1 MNFTKFKEKFRELPF
16 ISARSVV
23 TAAAGDRQIMRNQ
36 LTRWGKNGLIIQLK
50 RGVYMLNKND
60 QKLHPSRFFL
70 ANQLLWPSYV
80 SLESALG
87 YYGLIPE
94 AVADVTSV
102 TTKKTSR
109 FNNPIGRFVYQ
120 RVKPDAFRG
129 YRSYK
134 DEAGLDCLIA
144 EPEKAVA
151 DFLYLNVRRYS
162 KPRPKTFLGS
172 RTGFRTPSALVSAR
186 FFRSCG
192 FLKTAVSM
200 RLPANSA
207 SSSRKRKHD

>member
-1 MNFTKFKEKFRELPF
+1 MNFTEFKEKFRELPF

-151 DFLYLNVRRYS
+151 DFLYLNGRRF
-162 KPRPKTFLGS
+162 KTKAKDV
-172 RTGFRTPSALVSAR
+172 FRESYRFQNTERLSQRKILSFVR
-186 FFRSCG
+186 FFENSR
-192 FLKTAVSM
+192 LDAVA
-200 RLPANSA
+200 REFCEFIKEEKA
-207 SSSRKRKHD
+207 

>member
-1 MNFTKFKEKFRELPF
+1 MNFTKFKEKFGELPF

-36 LTRWGKNGLIIQLK
+36 LTRWRKNGHIIQLK
-50 RGVYMLNKND
+50 RGVYLLNKND

-102 TTKKTSR
+102 TTQKTSR

-120 RVKPDAFRG
+120 HVKPEAFRG
-129 YRSYK
+129 YRSYE

-151 DFLYLNVRRYS
+151 DFLYLNGRRFKVRAKEVFKESYRFQNTERLS
-162 KPRPKTFLGS
+162 QRKILAF
-172 RTGFRTPSALVSAR
+172 AR
-186 FFRSCG
+186 LFENRR
-192 FLKTAVSM
+192 LEAVV
-200 RLPANSA
+200 REFCEFIKEEEA
-207 SSSRKRKHD
+207 